1 MAIRRRRRPATAR
14 PGEAR
19 TACIETSVLGMT
31 PANQPR
37 ALRQPTQRFL
47 RQCASGL
54 FIPYISTVVTG
65 EIASAPAAVAARIA
79 SEINKLAPRLLE
91 PSAES
96 EELADAYLSAGVI
109 PAHLGLPPAFAV
121 HDLLSGAH
129 FDWRIGANYVRL
141 EPGAAHVLR
150 VEA

>member
-37 ALRQPTQRFL
+37 ALRQPTQQFL

-54 FIPYISTVVTG
+54 FIPYISTVVTD
-65 EIASAPAAVAARIA
+65 EIASAPVAVAARIA
-79 SEINKLAPRLLE
+79 REINKLAPRLLE
-91 PSAES
+91 PSVES
-96 EELADAYLSAGVI
+96 EELADAYLRAGVI
-109 PAHLGLPPAFAV
+109 PAHKPDDARHVAIAAV
-121 HDLLSGAH
+121 AGCKS
-129 FDWRIGANYVRL
+129 W
-141 EPGAAHVLR
+141 
-150 VEA
+150 